1 MGGEEEG
8 KKSNNKQH
16 DDHSDIVV
24 LCYFYILCNVSET
37 VRRGGSGRLLSVR
50 SHLAVSSAV
59 CSNLRTRSQTQA
71 QAGATEGLIVKVRFN
86 KTVRFSLG
94 GGGGVVGGGW
104 TE

>member
-8 KKSNNKQH
+8 KKTTTNNMM
-16 DDHSDIVV
+16 ITA
-24 LCYFYILCNVSET
+24 ILSFSAIFIYSVSET

-86 KTVRFSLG
+86 KTVRCSLG
-94 GGGGVVGGGW
+94 GGGGGVRGGW